1 MSEESW
7 IKEVLLGIFGG
18 LAALSSLLAGRL
30 WVVQDARI
38 SAVEEQQKADRKTCG
53 EDLTQH
59 SVADASQHDVIR
71 KNLAEEISRLHG
83 KIDDTRKN
91 LAEEISRLHG
101 KIDDT
106 RREIKSDL
114 ATIVTLIQRD
124 R

>member
-83 KIDDTRKN
+83 KIDDTR
-91 LAEEISRLHG
+91 
-101 KIDDT
+101 
-106 RREIKSDL
+106 REIMSDL

>member
-1 MSEESW
+1 MDQRKCCSESSA
-7 IKEVLLGIFGG
+7 G
-18 LAALSSLLAGRL
+18 LRALSSLLAGRL

-59 SVADASQHDVIR
+59 SVADAKPARRYQGRIWRKDEISRAARKDRRHR
-71 KNLAEEISRLHG
+71 KNLAEEISGCTERSTTPG
-83 KIDDTRKN
+83 
-91 LAEEISRLHG
+91 
-101 KIDDT
+101 
-106 RREIKSDL
+106 EIKSDL

>member
-59 SVADASQHDVIR
+59 SVSDAGQHDVIKR
-71 KNLAEEISRLHG
+71 DLATEISMLHT
-83 KIDDTRKN
+83 KID
-91 LAEEISRLHG
+91 E
-101 KIDDT
+101 T
-106 RREIKSDL
+106 RREIKGDL
-114 ATIVTLIQRD
+114 ATIVALIQRND
-124 R
+124 

>member
-1 MSEESW
+1 MCEESW

-38 SAVEEQQKADRKTCG
+38 SAVEEQQKADRKTFG

-59 SVADASQHDVIR
+59 SVSDAVQHDVI
-71 KNLAEEISRLHG
+71 KHDLATEISMLHT
-83 KIDDTRKN
+83 KID
-91 LAEEISRLHG
+91 E
-101 KIDDT
+101 T
-106 RREIKSDL
+106 RREIKGDL